1 MGLDMYIFGLEK
13 QDQFDKLKTA
23 VHNNEDFDSYFD
35 RQICYWRKHPDLHGY
50 IVQTFAKGI
59 DECQWIPLISSDI
72 ENIISAVK
80 GGNLPQTTGFFFG
93 QSRGPDDQ
101 NTIQQLEK
109 VLNFLLTN
117 KEGIVWYEASW

>member
-1 MGLDMYIFGLEK
+1 MGLDMYMFAAENQKAYDRIRWHDAHE
-13 QDQFDKLKTA
+13 A
-23 VHNNEDFDSYFD
+23 NESYFNSHV
-35 RQICYWRKHPDLHGY
+35 CYWRKHPDLHGY
-50 IVQTFAKGI
+50 IIQTFGKGI
-59 DECQWIPLISSDI
+59 DECQCIPLTSSDI

-101 NTIQQLEK
+101 NTIQQFEK
-109 VLNFLLTN
+109 VLNFLREN